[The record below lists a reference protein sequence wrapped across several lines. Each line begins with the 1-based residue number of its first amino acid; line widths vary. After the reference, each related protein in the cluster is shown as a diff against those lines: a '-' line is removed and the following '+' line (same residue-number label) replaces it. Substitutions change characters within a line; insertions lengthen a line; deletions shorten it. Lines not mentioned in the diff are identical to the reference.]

1 MICDS
6 SFRKKVFLKLVCN
19 FAMICDTPWV
29 GQKRVICPALHK
41 GPFHSRRIRPTIF
54 DPWREVQPSGG
65 GDLPVEI
72 WEGCICRR
80 KLLCGLFSLWKLI
93 RPWLGC
99 RSENCPLPLH
109 QLPLSSPDT
118 ARVAFLKKFSRNFPN
133 NSIGRQPI
141 LQLINLRSRNS
152 GRGGSDFFSFS
163 IKTSQQGLNRINVA
177 NLNGKTLRWH
187 RIRVHLGKRK
197 SSEEWNPNRIWVVV
211 TATHNLHT
219 SKLASLSINQS
230 MDIYSSN
237 QVWFSKE

>member
-1 MICDS
+1 
-6 SFRKKVFLKLVCN
+6 
-19 FAMICDTPWV
+19 MICDTPWV
-29 GQKRVICPALHK
+29 GQKQVICPALHK

-93 RPWLGC
+93 RPWLSC

-152 GRGGSDFFSFS
+152 GRGGGRATSFLS
-163 IKTSQQGLNRINVA
+163 PLKPANRDWI
-177 NLNGKTLRWH
+177 GSTLQIWMARHSVGIVLECIWE
-187 RIRVHLGKRK
+187 KENPAK
-197 SSEEWNPNRIWVVV
+197 SEILIGSGWWWR
-211 TATHNLHT
+211 LHT
-219 SKLASLSINQS
+219 ICTPPNWPHCQSINQWIFIPATKS
-230 MDIYSSN
+230 DFPRN
-237 QVWFSKE
+237 KGVWEATQ